1 MPLPFLITYMCEA
14 HLSQPKQHYQNYRS
28 RYIRIE
34 LSSTK
39 PDIKEIYKYVKL
51 VLLFSLNYF
60 GKYS

>member
-1 MPLPFLITYMCEA
+1 MPLPLLITYVCEA
-14 HLSQPKQHYQNYRS
+14 HLLQPKQHQNNRS

-39 PDIKEIYKYVKL
+39 PDTKEIYKYVKL

-60 GKYS
+60 GNYS